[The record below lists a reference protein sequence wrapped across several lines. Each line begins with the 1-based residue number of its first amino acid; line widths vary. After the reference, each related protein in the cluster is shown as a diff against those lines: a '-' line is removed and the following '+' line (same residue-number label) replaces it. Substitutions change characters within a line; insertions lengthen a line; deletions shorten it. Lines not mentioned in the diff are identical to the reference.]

1 MKKLTDQDS
10 ETKSTDIVAENI
22 TELKLIFPDA
32 FEEGKIN
39 FEILKQL
46 LGGVVDEQEE
56 KYGLNYDPYSEM
68 LMTVGVSEALELAMR
83 AIINPG
89 DEIIIPST
97 DIK

>member
-56 KYGLNYDPYSEM
+56 KYGLNWY
-68 LMTVGVSEALELAMR
+68 GKRRARQIALT
-83 AIINPG
+83 
-89 DEIIIPST
+89 PST
-97 DIK
+97 GTLRPCPEDSVIGIPLVI